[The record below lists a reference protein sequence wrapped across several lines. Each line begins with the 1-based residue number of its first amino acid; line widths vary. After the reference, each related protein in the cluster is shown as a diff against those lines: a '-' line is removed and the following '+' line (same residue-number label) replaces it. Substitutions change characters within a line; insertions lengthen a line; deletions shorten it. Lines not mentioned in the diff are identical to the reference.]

1 MTPEHFKQQ
10 DIRILASIVGV
21 ETVIAA
27 PIQSAFDYNY
37 EQIQWNRRFAEIY
50 DQNEAGDWTVDY
62 ARIDETEAIT
72 TKDQE
77 NNGGAA
83 DKSSQYAGTADVET
97 T

>member
-1 MTPEHFKQQ
+1 
-10 DIRILASIVGV
+10 
-21 ETVIAA
+21 
-27 PIQSAFDYNY
+27 
-37 EQIQWNRRFAEIY
+37 EIY